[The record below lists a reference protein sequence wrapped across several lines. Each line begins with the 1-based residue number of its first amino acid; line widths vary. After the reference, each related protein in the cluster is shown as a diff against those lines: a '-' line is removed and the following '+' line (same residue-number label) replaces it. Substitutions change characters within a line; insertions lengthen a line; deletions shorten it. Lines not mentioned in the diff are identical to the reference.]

1 MMLSL
6 CWEGKAA
13 DELRLIQLSH
23 IDEEVFLKQC
33 DALNIFL
40 VLLMARAKMKIAL
53 ELKGAH
59 Q

>member
-1 MMLSL
+1 MLSL

-23 IDEEVFLKQC
+23 IDEEVFLKKC

-59 Q
+59 K